1 VIVKPQV
8 EWADY
13 IFEESY
19 ELGSLEEV
27 SSFIEKEGH
36 LPDVPSAESV
46 EQHGLRLGE
55 MDATLLQK
63 MEELTLYSIKQNER
77 ADSLDRRLSVQKVRA
92 DSLSEHVQSLQEQ
105 LRKAR
110 HPRPRQIE
118 TLRDQI

>member
-1 VIVKPQV
+1 VKPQA

-92 DSLSEHVQSLQEQ
+92 DSLSEQVQSLQEQ